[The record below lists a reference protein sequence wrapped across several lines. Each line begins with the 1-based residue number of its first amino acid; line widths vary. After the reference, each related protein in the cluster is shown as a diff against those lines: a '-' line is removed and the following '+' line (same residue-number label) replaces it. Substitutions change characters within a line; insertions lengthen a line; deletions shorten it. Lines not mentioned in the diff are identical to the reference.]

1 MAMQQWYWYENS
13 RPEQLKSS
21 QMTKTKPTQLAEQE
35 KKQVM
40 TNDICGRVL
49 GELEAAIK
57 CSDKNTILIPQNEM
71 HLSVPGEDKLFYLQN
86 IEIMM
91 VALESFCKPKIEKGG
106 LFSFEKEK
114 VIEKA
119 AELPKLD
126 DNYFE
131 MLKNCLTQ
139 LHSKDPVR
147 QVGLYI
153 LHCFKTKKPIE
164 VPERLCEL
172 VKSSEERDKEVKHMM
187 HSNQTALIAPS
198 WMAEGIGKGVQEN
211 LNHYTSKMAEPQI
224 PKIPLYNNKDAPKP
238 KEIWQPQ

>member
-1 MAMQQWYWYENS
+1 MYQGQRQQIP

-21 QMTKTKPTQLAEQE
+21 QMTKTKPTQLTKQE
-35 KKQVM
+35 KKQAR

-57 CSDKNTILIPQNEM
+57 CSDKNTILIPQHEM
-71 HLSVPGEDKLFYLQN
+71 YLSVPGKDKFFYLQD

-106 LFSFEKEK
+106 LFSSEK

-126 DNYFE
+126 HNYFE
-131 MLKNCLTQ
+131 MLDNCLGQ
-139 LHSKDPVR
+139 LDWNDPVR
-147 QVGLYI
+147 QVGVHI
-153 LHCFKTKKPIE
+153 LNCFKTKKPIE

-172 VKSSEERDKEVKHMM
+172 VKSSEKRDKEVKFMM
-187 HSNQTALIAPS
+187 NSNQTALIAPS

-211 LNHYTSKMAEPQI
+211 LNHFTPEMAEPQI
-224 PKIPLYNNKDAPKP
+224 LTYPLYNIKDAPRPREQKWYP
-238 KEIWQPQ
+238 K